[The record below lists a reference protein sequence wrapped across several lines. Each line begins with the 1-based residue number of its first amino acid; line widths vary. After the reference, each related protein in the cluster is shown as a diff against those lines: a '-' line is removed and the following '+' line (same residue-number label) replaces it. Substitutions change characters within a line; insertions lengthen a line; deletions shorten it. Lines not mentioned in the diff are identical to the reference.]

1 MFISSREPYSRSVQ
15 RRLLC
20 VCAMALLCCV
30 MLTDAAAP
38 VYDATAVQILVV
50 NTFDSSLRSSQVQVC
65 ATMGGVLVPDVSD
78 AIHLELLNKMEEVG
92 VTSYCGYLGGSTL
105 LSSTACTTS
114 KATLDCIWYWDQG
127 RYHGIE
133 NAYPF
138 YKGNSYPASGGNGG
152 LSGAGMIS
160 TASDNHWT
168 HKDGIQTFPGKKYQR
183 YAMLTLPQTYSRAGW
198 VDSSDTSFS
207 YGEVPTNSYFAMCLL
222 ELVTTTTTTSTTTT
236 TTAEPPATTTTT
248 TTMNPTTTTTQP
260 SNTSTTNGPA
270 EEEESNQNVTMWV
283 GISIFIVLV
292 AGLTF
297 VLILCKAREKGWCC
311 YAPKES
317 AVVMSVASG
326 ASVDL
331 AASQRANTR
340 VSRPSNLSLNSS
352 ISSSSSCGTVRS
364 FHAVTP
370 NKDGRGRRSILRN
383 DYEEMEVYP
392 KLHDPRSNTRSTYS
406 ATKEDFDSSAKQD
419 TMLLPGPVLS
429 SVTTGP
435 TALAEPSSG
444 TPALMRKPSRN
455 WRSFESS
462 NADNKTSPGP
472 RLRRTTS
479 VSFLD

>member
-1 MFISSREPYSRSVQ
+1 MFMSSRERYSRSVQ
-15 RRLLC
+15 RGLLC
-20 VCAMALLCCV
+20 VCALALLRCV
-30 MLTDAAAP
+30 LLTDAAAP

-105 LSSTACTTS
+105 LSSTGCTTS

-127 RYHGIE
+127 RYNGIE

-138 YKGNSYPASGGNGG
+138 YKGNSYPASGSNGG

-160 TASDNHWT
+160 TASDNYWT
-168 HKDGIQTFPGKKYQR
+168 RKDGIQTFPGKKYQR

-207 YGEVPTNSYFAMCLL
+207 YGEVPTNSYFAMCLV

-236 TTAEPPATTTTT
+236 TAEPPATTTTT
-248 TTMNPTTTTTQP
+248 MNPTTTTTTQP

-270 EEEESNQNVTMWV
+270 EKKESNQNVTMWV

-292 AGLTF
+292 AGLAS

-317 AVVMSVASG
+317 VVAMSVASG
-326 ASVDL
+326 ASVDP
-331 AASQRANTR
+331 AASQRANPR

-352 ISSSSSCGTVRS
+352 ISSSSCCGTVRS
-364 FHAVTP
+364 FHAATP
-370 NKDGRGRRSILRN
+370 NKDGSGRRSILRN
-383 DYEEMEVYP
+383 DYEEMEGYP

-406 ATKEDFDSSAKQD
+406 STREEFDSSAEQD

-435 TALAEPSSG
+435 TALAEPSSD
-444 TPALMRKPSRN
+444 TPALMQKPSRN
-455 WRSFESS
+455 WRSLESS
-462 NADNKTSPGP
+462 NAHNTTSPGP

-479 VSFLD
+479 VSFID